1 MYQWWPYVLCVWVRQ
16 GVLKMLV
23 LPLFF
28 AAGLGSLDAWRCLQ
42 VVTSFFFFW
51 SIMAWLALAF
61 SRNHK
66 R

>member
-1 MYQWWPYVLCVWVRQ
+1 MLVALCAWRQ
-16 GVLKMLV
+16 GVLKTQKNAV
-23 LPLFF
+23 FF
-28 AAGLGSLDAWRCLQ
+28 AAGLGSLDAWKCLQ